1 MKPMTRNESVV
12 YYSVNNAVARSR
24 PMGRLVW
31 AWGQEDGMND
41 LTKLAPN
48 LARCQR
54 RRSTKLIIAVLLTL
68 PAGTV
73 LADAIDGNW
82 CHSDG
87 RRFTI
92 RGADIVTP
100 GGKAM
105 QGDYSRHYFSYVV
118 PAPEQGAGS
127 TIYMTLMGENAVQLR
142 YGDAASAN
150 PENWVRCSPSISAVR
165 SPTRS

>member
-1 MKPMTRNESVV
+1 MRLTR
-12 YYSVNNAVARSR
+12 
-24 PMGRLVW
+24 LF
-31 AWGQEDGMND
+31 
-41 LTKLAPN
+41 
-48 LARCQR
+48 
-54 RRSTKLIIAVLLTL
+54 IAGLLML
-68 PAGTV
+68 PAGAAH
-73 LADAIDGNW
+73 ADAIDGNW

-92 RGADIVTP
+92 RGSDIVTP

-105 QGDYSRHYFSYVV
+105 QGDYSRHYFSYVA
-118 PAPEQGAGS
+118 PAPERGAGG

-165 SPTRS
+165 GPTRS

>member
-1 MKPMTRNESVV
+1 MRLTR
-12 YYSVNNAVARSR
+12 
-24 PMGRLVW
+24 LF
-31 AWGQEDGMND
+31 
-41 LTKLAPN
+41 
-48 LARCQR
+48 
-54 RRSTKLIIAVLLTL
+54 IAGLLML
-68 PAGTV
+68 PAGAAH
-73 LADAIDGNW
+73 ADAIDGNW

-92 RGADIVTP
+92 RGSDIVTP

-105 QGDYSRHYFSYVV
+105 QGDYSRHFFSYVA
-118 PAPEQGAGS
+118 PAPERGAAGG

-165 SPTRS
+165 GPTRS